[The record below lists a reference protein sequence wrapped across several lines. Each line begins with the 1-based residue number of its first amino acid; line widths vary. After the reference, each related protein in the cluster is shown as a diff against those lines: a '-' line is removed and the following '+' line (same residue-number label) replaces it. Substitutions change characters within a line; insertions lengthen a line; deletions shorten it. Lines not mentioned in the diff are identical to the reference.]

1 MKKDFK
7 ILDNKKIN
15 EKKRKNQKE
24 FNYINNYE
32 KIQELK
38 FEEIKNIYSNRIDE
52 LKNSKLLYNKENELY
67 LLKFDN
73 IQILIRDDIEKRFF
87 FNSFINEYLDYKNNL
102 EKEEKEKMNFKK
114 FIIDIS
120 NFLIFK
126 DKNIIILDIEK
137 DYK

>member
-24 FNYINNYE
+24 YNYINNYD
-32 KIQELK
+32 KIQELE
-38 FEEIKNIYSNRIDE
+38 FEEIKNIYSNRIEE
-52 LKNSKLLYNKENELY
+52 LEKSKLLYNKENELY

-87 FNSFINEYLDYKNNL
+87 FNSFINEYLDYKSNL
-102 EKEEKEKMNFKK
+102 EKEEKERMNFKK

>member
-7 ILDNKKIN
+7 ILENKKIN

-24 FNYINNYE
+24 YNYINNYD
-32 KIQELK
+32 KIQELE
-38 FEEIKNIYSNRIDE
+38 FEEIKNIYSNRIED
-52 LKNSKLLYNKENELY
+52 LKNSKLLYNKKNELY

-87 FNSFINEYLDYKNNL
+87 FNSFINEYLDYKSNL

>member
-1 MKKDFK
+1 MRKDIK

-15 EKKRKNQKE
+15 EKKRKNQIKY
-24 FNYINNYE
+24 NYIDNYD
-32 KIQELK
+32 KIQEMK

-52 LKNSKLLYNKENELY
+52 FEKSKLLYNNENELY
-67 LLKFDN
+67 LFKFDN
-73 IQILIRDDIEKRFF
+73 LEILIRDNLEKRFF
-87 FNSFINEYLDYKNNL
+87 FNSFINEYLDYRNNL

>member
-1 MKKDFK
+1 MKRDYK

-15 EKKRKNQKE
+15 ERKRKNQKE
-24 FNYINNYE
+24 FNYINNYD
-32 KIQELK
+32 KIQELE
-38 FEEIKNIYSNRIDE
+38 FDDIKNIYSNRIDE

-87 FNSFINEYLDYKNNL
+87 FNSFINEYLDYKSNL